1 MLLFYSI
8 IFCHGRNCMNV
19 HTKGLDFLFQ
29 LDCFFMNILFKLD
42 FFLLLHERC
51 INDGNMICLKLPT
64 LWPLSKIVYMCSSL
78 LHLAVESC
86 DLSQAV
92 VTSWENSPTSFH
104 PKISPMNNLSKKQLS
119 MSMCFW
125 SVTLADQL
133 SSQFLIFFWSAIRK
147 LSGLRDRTIFL
158 SSLFW
163 KLATL

>member
-1 MLLFYSI
+1 MVEIAWISTQKQDFY
-8 IFCHGRNCMNV
+8 
-19 HTKGLDFLFQ
+19 FLFQ
-29 LDCFFMNILFKLD
+29 LDCFFMKIWFNLE
-42 FFLLLHERC
+42 FFLHESC

-64 LWPLSKIVYMCSSL
+64 LWPLSEIVYMCSSL

-147 LSGLRDRTIFL
+147 LSETGRSFCPVFFENWPL
-158 SSLFW
+158 S
-163 KLATL
+163 KI